1 MLGTAMQPTF
11 IKPTPTST
19 SIVDAKVSMFQKT
32 VKHDQ
37 SIFHQYREKRHCN
50 QWNTH
55 TIAQTHVQDI
65 YKVFDLKYKANIL
78 IEQQLFKMKEKYI
91 FAEFTKRLQTNYVKK
106 LVYQHIE
113 DNNAQQIYE
122 DFLQ

>member
-1 MLGTAMQPTF
+1 
-11 IKPTPTST
+11 
-19 SIVDAKVSMFQKT
+19 
-32 VKHDQ
+32 
-37 SIFHQYREKRHCN
+37 
-50 QWNTH
+50 
-55 TIAQTHVQDI
+55 
-65 YKVFDLKYKANIL
+65 
-78 IEQQLFKMKEKYI
+78 MKEKYI